1 MLYISRMAK
10 LLCSIVFILISLL
23 SFGQAIIVDSSFT
36 ESTEKSV
43 LGFYNTAR
51 KEELS
56 LFNGTLHYGYS
67 PAIEGIA
74 YYKYD
79 TWQTGTVEYD
89 GIVYS
94 NVMMKYDLVT
104 DKLIVQTATGNI
116 SIALFSPRVKGF
128 SFSGHKFTWLQKKD
142 KSSLPE
148 GFYEIVAEGKATL
161 YVRSAKIILEEIIN
175 NTLQRKFEETTKYY
189 ILKEDGIY
197 YQVSNKNSLLSILRE
212 KRREVQDFISKRKLK
227 YRIDAGSMIPAA
239 VQIYNQD

>member
-1 MLYISRMAK
+1 MDYISRMAK
-10 LLCSIVFILISLL
+10 PLCFTISILISLL
-23 SFGQAIIVDSSFT
+23 SFSQAIVVDSSFI
-36 ESTEKSV
+36 SPAEKYV
-43 LGFYNTAR
+43 LSFYNTVR
-51 KEELS
+51 KNELS
-56 LFNGTLHYGYS
+56 LFNGTQHYGYS
-67 PAIEGIA
+67 PTIEGIA

-116 SIALFSPRVKGF
+116 FIALYSPRVKWF
-128 SFSGHKFTWLQKKD
+128 NFSGHKFIWLQKKD
-142 KSSLPE
+142 KSSPRE
-148 GFYEIVAEGKATL
+148 GFYEIMAEGRATL
-161 YVRSAKIILEEIIN
+161 YVRSTKIILEQIIN

-197 YQVSNKNSLLSILRE
+197 YQVSNKKSLLSILKE

-227 YRIDAGSMIPAA
+227 YRIDAGSMIPEA